1 MEPVCALLLMRI
13 EKNSVGLWIRA
24 GKPLEMTVAF
34 ADVGKGNPTIKPV
47 LADGIMFVVV
57 ADAGEKEMWEMNG
70 ICPDV
75 CVCAWGLNRRL
86 QRKYRWMRIEFIKCV
101 LFHALNRGSQI
112 RQLILIL
119 TSQLG
124 LD

>member
-1 MEPVCALLLMRI
+1 M
-13 EKNSVGLWIRA
+13 
-24 GKPLEMTVAF
+24 AF

-75 CVCAWGLNRRL
+75 CVCA
-86 QRKYRWMRIEFIKCV
+86 
-101 LFHALNRGSQI
+101 
-112 RQLILIL
+112 
-119 TSQLG
+119 
-124 LD
+124 